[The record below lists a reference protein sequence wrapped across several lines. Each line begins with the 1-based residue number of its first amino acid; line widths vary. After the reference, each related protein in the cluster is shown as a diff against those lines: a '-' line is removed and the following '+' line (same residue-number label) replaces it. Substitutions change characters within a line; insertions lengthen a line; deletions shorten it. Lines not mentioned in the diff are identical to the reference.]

1 MGFTQK
7 TTNSSPSA
15 PDLGVESI
23 TVEVPTGITN
33 GSIIITGEGNSNAGN
48 SITGFNPLS
57 IISGLTGAAG
67 TNISTGNTVLIT
79 GTNFYN
85 GGFQSGDFAVGI
97 SGTGNYESRN
107 EIYLYPVNEIT
118 TGYGQIEDLNIF
130 YNTLSF
136 QLDSGFVGT
145 GKFFI
150 VNPWDD
156 TSGVSR
162 PESAGTETQKYLPN
176 QVSFFSTE
184 YAIQGTQVNATSF
197 GPSRGVTGSS
207 VEITGQGFDAV
218 TGVFF
223 QIPSG
228 DNLEATFEVNSST
241 KITAAVPAEGIDS
254 RGMTNILLSGGT
266 NDTVSNFEVIL
277 DASVVE
283 FNIVDADDT
292 PTSSTRVGNFTQ
304 RETVGGVVYLVTRTR
319 FPDGTTAVVS
329 STPEL

>member
-1 MGFTQK
+1 M
-7 TTNSSPSA
+7 
-15 PDLGVESI
+15 
-23 TVEVPTGITN
+23 
-33 GSIIITGEGNSNAGN
+33 
-48 SITGFNPLS
+48 NP
-57 IISGLTGAAG
+57 
-67 TNISTGNTVLIT
+67 
-79 GTNFYN
+79 
-85 GGFQSGDFAVGI
+85 
-97 SGTGNYESRN
+97 EN

-156 TSGVSR
+156 TSRVSR

-241 KITAAVPAEGIDS
+241 
-254 RGMTNILLSGGT
+254 
-266 NDTVSNFEVIL
+266 
-277 DASVVE
+277 
-283 FNIVDADDT
+283 
-292 PTSSTRVGNFTQ
+292 
-304 RETVGGVVYLVTRTR
+304 
-319 FPDGTTAVVS
+319 
-329 STPEL
+329 

>member
-1 MGFTQK
+1 
-7 TTNSSPSA
+7 
-15 PDLGVESI
+15 
-23 TVEVPTGITN
+23 
-33 GSIIITGEGNSNAGN
+33 
-48 SITGFNPLS
+48 PLS

-79 GTNFYN
+79 GTNYYS
-85 GGFQSGDFAVGI
+85 GGFESGDFAVGI

-184 YAIQGTQVNATSF
+184 YTIQGTQVNATGF

-266 NDTVSNFEVIL
+266 NDTVSDFEVIL